1 MAQSQNTK
9 VDFSIKASSLN
20 GVTSY
25 GDVMI
30 GDQAFEYYNEKN
42 TDDYI
47 QIPWDEIDYI
57 SASVLFN
64 KKIARFAIFT
74 KKSGHFT
81 FSTRNNIKTLQE
93 VGNHFPREK
102 MYRSPGFFTVIKRGL
117 RYIFDSNYR
126 RHVND
131 QA

>member
-1 MAQSQNTK
+1 MAQSQNTT
-9 VDFSIKASSLN
+9 VDFTIKASSLN
-20 GVTSY
+20 NLTSY

-30 GDQAFEYYNEKN
+30 GDKAFEYYNEKN
-42 TDDYI
+42 TEDFI

-64 KKIARFAIFT
+64 KKIARFALFT
-74 KKSGHFT
+74 KNNGHFI

-93 VGNHFPREK
+93 VGKHFPREK
-102 MYRSPGFFTVIKRGL
+102 MYRSPNFFTIIKRGL
-117 RYIFDSNYR
+117 RYIFDSKYR
-126 RHVND
+126 KKVND